1 MATYWRGI
9 EISRLLVFL
18 TAVFLP
24 IYFVIMMFFGP
35 RIVPPQFLGSEL
47 LSVIFEYAIMPI
59 VFTSPW
65 LIFIFIYR
73 NRLANTFEVWREK
86 TTIVPLRWIIFYGL
100 NTSFVALFFLL
111 PFASPPLGVFMG
123 IVAAWR
129 VVLASDF
136 AWNRSRRFLAAYAIM
151 IIAIISAVPI
161 LLLILFYPAY
171 LPIWNWI
178 TIVWNDSINYLY
190 AFSIWIV
197 NSITI
202 GSFIWF
208 LGNLIRRQ
216 PVSEALEI
224 SGWKVRIFDLVLF
237 GTFAYLWLPQLG
249 NMQFLF
255 DYINPA
261 SLGIMGVVILL
272 RLKWGEVGKG
282 ATALGILVGAT
293 FLVIEIFY
301 RFNLMAMTIAIIA
314 SAILFFLTFLYCFA
328 QASEEEL

>member
-9 EISRLLVFL
+9 EISRFLVFI

-24 IYFVIMMFFGP
+24 IYFVILMLFSP
-35 RIVPPQFLGSEL
+35 RIVPSQFLGSEFLSL
-47 LSVIFEYAIMPI
+47 LFEYVIMPI

-65 LIFIFIYR
+65 LLFIFIYR
-73 NRLANTFEVWREK
+73 NRLANTFGVWREK
-86 TTIVPLRWIIFYGL
+86 TTIVPLRWIIFYGI

-111 PFASPPLGVFMG
+111 PFASPPLGVLMSA
-123 IVAAWR
+123 VAAWR

-136 AWNRSRRFLAAYAIM
+136 AWNRSRRVLAGYTIIILAITS
-151 IIAIISAVPI
+151 AIPI

-171 LPIWNWI
+171 LPVWNWI
-178 TIVWNDSINYLY
+178 TIVWNDSITLLY

-208 LGNLIRRQ
+208 LGNLLRRQ
-216 PVSEALEI
+216 KISEALEVT
-224 SGWKVRIFDLVLF
+224 GWKVRVLDLVLF
-237 GTFAYLWLPQLG
+237 CTFAFLWLPQLG

-261 SLGIMGVVILL
+261 SLGIMAIVILL

-301 RFNLMAMTIAIIA
+301 RFNLMAMTAAIVG
-314 SAILFFLTFLYCFA
+314 SAILFFLTFIYCFA
-328 QASEEEL
+328 QASEEEF